1 MRSLILPLLVLVTVS
16 AILVVYVRHQHRLS
30 YVALQQAQKFRD
42 DLNIEWGQL
51 LLEQSTWAIHNRVE
65 TEANRKLGMVAPEP
79 DRIVVIGVQ

>member
-30 YVALQQAQKFRD
+30 YVALQQAQKSRD

-65 TEANRKLGMVAPEP
+65 TEANRKLEMVAPEP
-79 DRIVVIGVQ
+79 DRIVVIGAQ